1 MTKYKQGI
9 RLGGMIWELSVID
22 THWWTTSAFRHFSG
36 NKTYCPS
43 RWKWIFM
50 STDKV
55 LELIS
60 FGLGRAQWKSVFNPF
75 CVTCIT
81 FTNCELVN
89 RWWFC
94 GFRLFF
100 RKIPPLNSKPKQ
112 NDLLHSLHEMYYVLK
127 PRLFASCGGYCNNI
141 PLGKSE
147 PIIMINYNYG
157 FVRASLYEGVSHT
170 KKLFPFFPR
179 PTKPSCVGAVWCPV
193 IYPIMRPLFTYKSC
207 GVELFW

>member
-1 MTKYKQGI
+1 MKMDLHEHRQSS
-9 RLGGMIWELSVID
+9 RID
-22 THWWTTSAFRHFSG
+22 
-36 NKTYCPS
+36 
-43 RWKWIFM
+43 IFWPRKSLM
-50 STDKV
+50 KV
-55 LELIS
+55 S
-60 FGLGRAQWKSVFNPF
+60 FQPF
-75 CVTCIT
+75 VTWIT

-100 RKIPPLNSKPKQ
+100 RKIPPLNSKPEQ

-179 PTKPSCVGAVWCPV
+179 PTKPSCVVGAVWCPV